1 MASHQELAGVSDQ
14 DFVLRMVNSHPER
27 FDEGFWRYVDAK
39 VAPHLPSNP
48 RIVDLG
54 CGPGL
59 LVRDMGVHFSGADLH
74 GFDLTPAMIDYANS
88 DVEFA
93 GARPNFGVLD
103 LTKSAAPLEDHSVD
117 LITMTAVLHVLDGP
131 LETCAEILRLLA
143 PNGLFL
149 LSDWI
154 RQPLAKYL
162 EMMMASVPPERA
174 EVMEKAMLRL
184 SVAHNKYTIEDWL
197 WLLDKGGLKVLDYA
211 QIRAEHFCAFVCQ
224 AK

>member
-1 MASHQELAGVSDQ
+1 MASHQEIAGVSDQ

-27 FDEGFWRYVDAK
+27 FGEDFWRYVDAQ
-39 VAPHLPSNP
+39 VSSLLPSNP

-59 LVRDMGVHFSGADLH
+59 LVRDMGAHFPGADLH

-103 LTKSAAPLEDHSVD
+103 ITKSPAPVEDHSVD
-117 LITMTAVLHVLDGP
+117 LITMTAVLHVLDDP
-131 LETCAEILRLLA
+131 LETCAEIRRLLA
-143 PNGLFL
+143 PNGVFL

-162 EMMMASVPPERA
+162 QMMMANVPAERA
-174 EVMEKAMLRL
+174 ETMEKAMLRL

-197 WLLDKGGLKVLDYA
+197 WLLDKGGLKVLDHA
-211 QIRAEHFCAFVCQ
+211 QIRTEHFCAFVCQ

>member
-1 MASHQELAGVSDQ
+1 M
-14 DFVLRMVNSHPER
+14 
-27 FDEGFWRYVDAK
+27 
-39 VAPHLPSNP
+39 
-48 RIVDLG
+48 DL
-54 CGPGL
+54 
-59 LVRDMGVHFSGADLH
+59 HFSGADLH

-88 DVEFA
+88 DVDFA

-103 LTKSAAPLEDHSVD
+103 ITKNPAPLEDHSVD
-117 LITMTAVLHVLDGP
+117 LITMTAVLHVLDDP

-143 PNGLFL
+143 PNGVFL

-154 RQPLAKYL
+154 RQPLEKYL

-174 EVMEKAMLRL
+174 EAMEKAMLRL

-197 WLLDKGGLKVLDYA
+197 WLLDRGGLKVLDHA
-211 QIRAEHFCAFVCQ
+211 QIRAGHFCAFVCQ